1 MFKKIL
7 FCTDFSENSHL
18 AFTYALNLA
27 RTYQAKLFIL
37 HVTHD
42 PIFVYPDQVYASV
55 PEETIREWEAAE
67 EKKTDQELNTHYLQK
82 MDGFTD
88 YKVLLR
94 KGPAFYEI
102 IQTAKEESVELI
114 VMGTHGRTGLDHV
127 LFGSTAEKVVRKSP
141 APVLTVRLPGKKF
154 VMP

>member
-18 AFTYALNLA
+18 AFAYALNLA
-27 RTYQAKLFIL
+27 KTYQAKLLIL

-42 PIFVYPDQVYASV
+42 PIFVYPDLVYANI
-55 PEETIREWEAAE
+55 PEKTIREWEVSE
-67 EKKTDQELNTHYLQK
+67 EKKMDQEFKTNYVQK

-88 YKVLLR
+88 YKVLLK
-94 KGPAFYEI
+94 KGVAFYEI
-102 IQTAKEESVELI
+102 IQTAKEESVNLI

-127 LFGSTAEKVVRKSP
+127 LFGSTAERVVRKSSS
-141 APVLTVRLPGKKF
+141 PVLTVRLPEKKF